1 MTTFAGTGLDLRSW
15 FMVTPIEA
23 VRNGMGFD
31 EAGRWHQPK
40 VVSMPAPRRED
51 DPLATARGVICGL
64 LISGA
69 LWLLLFIGVRMLRSW
84 F

>member
-1 MTTFAGTGLDLRSW
+1 
-15 FMVTPIEA
+15 MVTPIEA

-31 EAGRWHQPK
+31 EAGRWHQHK

-51 DPLATARGVICGL
+51 DPLSTARGVIYGL

-69 LWLLLFIGVRMLRSW
+69 LWLLLFIGVRTLRCW